1 MSTSN
6 SQEICY
12 STALPGI
19 MDPSE
24 ADGGSSKNSANK
36 EYTDPNGDLNIFI
49 AGPYDSKTTNF
60 DKLRFKIF
68 ISKEDARNKCVVLGK
83 DSTVAAADDT
93 SVDPKEVIVYYET
106 DIHNADYENLYLK
119 IHHTQLMLARG
130 TYVVRIFQRQL
141 TDEELEDETYHTNST
156 DGYTQIKVFTL
167 TVKSNPIQGPCVKE
181 INPVI
186 TQPSVSFSMSGASNN
201 SLQEIGAQLNL
212 TFTAN
217 FNQGNVRNNWGSK
230 DLQSSTY
237 SGVPN
242 TYTFTGTGLTPSVS
256 STSLSNQ
263 QTVNPYKVVAGS
275 QTWTASVTYDA
286 GTYQPKTNRENA
298 YSSPC
303 PAGTKTGGTLKLIGV
318 YPTFATSTALGTATK
333 QALKEEPANGS
344 AYITFT
350 LAGESSP
357 DQRQFF
363 ELPKSWSALTGV
375 ADSGGAWY
383 NGGKSGSLLQWTMS
397 EVNETVQGE
406 QVPYRRYTYNGPLSA
421 IRTIRVFTK

>member
-1 MSTSN
+1 MPTTSLNRTQIYIGGFDTLPESLKITSRLYLDPTTNVLARWDGSAMQPVISKVFYATTVEGLPTTATQGCIGVVATGDSTSLYAHN
-6 SQEICY
+6 G
-12 STALPGI
+12 TAWVQV
-19 MDPSE
+19 
-24 ADGGSSKNSANK
+24 GGSGSGSIELVANK
-36 EYTDPNGDLNIFI
+36 EALPEDAKAGDVAITTDLNVLYYYSGTDWI
-49 AGPYDSKTTNF
+49 ATEERINIPYVYNPMGD
-60 DKLRFKIF
+60 FK
-68 ISKEDARNKCVVLGK
+68 EG
-83 DSTVAAADDT
+83 
-93 SVDPKEVIVYYET
+93 EVITNMPPQKMWEK
-106 DIHNADYENLYLK
+106 L
-119 IHHTQLMLARG
+119 
-130 TYVVRIFQRQL
+130 L
-141 TDEELEDETYHTNST
+141 T
-156 DGYTQIKVFTL
+156 
-167 TVKSNPIQGPCVKE
+167 KE

-217 FNQGNVRNNWGSK
+217 FNQGNVRDNWGSK

-256 STSLSNQ
+256 STALSNQ
-263 QTVNPYKVVAGS
+263 QTVNPYKVVAGA

-303 PAGTKTGGTLKLIGV
+303 PAGTKTGGTLKLTGV

-383 NGGKSGSLLQWTMS
+383 NGGKSGSLLQWTMT

-406 QVPYRRYTYNGPLSA
+406 EVPYRRYTYNGPLSA